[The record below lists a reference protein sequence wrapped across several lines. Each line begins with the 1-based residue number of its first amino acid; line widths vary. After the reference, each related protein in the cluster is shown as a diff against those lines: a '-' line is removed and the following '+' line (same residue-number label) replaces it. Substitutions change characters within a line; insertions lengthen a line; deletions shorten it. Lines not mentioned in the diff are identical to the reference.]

1 MFLKSIDMLCELS
14 TWGGSEVEKNV
25 DLENKKKYNVDNEKE
40 VINYARG
47 LRIIKKVR
55 YLLFGNG

>member
-1 MFLKSIDMLCELS
+1 MFLKSIDMLWELS

-47 LRIIKKVR
+47 LRIFKKVR